1 MRNRIFPRRSAVA
14 CAVSVA
20 VASFLATACSRGE
33 DTGQS
38 PSSSATASTG
48 ADAASGNAVEG
59 SSKVTLPPVHAG
71 FDYQLGGP
79 YTPPAGVSV
88 VVRDHTAPPA
98 PGLYNICYV
107 NAFQAQPGK
116 EDDWDHDLVLRD
128 GDGRPV
134 VDEDWDE
141 ALLDISTPGRRARIA
156 ERVDRW
162 TAQCADKGYDA
173 VEPDN
178 YDSYTR
184 SGGRLTAAHAR
195 AMITLISRYAHERGL
210 AVAQKNTP
218 ELAAHRVDAGLD
230 FAVAEECARYDEC
243 DVYTE
248 EFGDDVIVVEYTDA
262 ALADACRRWGG
273 TLSIVRRDL
282 GVTAPGSGDH
292 VRRTCP
298 GD

>member
-1 MRNRIFPRRSAVA
+1 MQTATAARTPRARLPRARLPRGVPSAAGAAVLATVVLAPTA
-14 CAVSVA
+14 CAPPSAPAPA
-20 VASFLATACSRGE
+20 V
-33 DTGQS
+33 
-38 PSSSATASTG
+38 
-48 ADAASGNAVEG
+48 V
-59 SSKVTLPPVHAG
+59 LPPAG
-71 FDYQLGGP
+71 AVFDYQLGGAYP
-79 YTPPAGVSV
+79 PPAGTEV
-88 VVRDHTAPPA
+88 VARDRAAEPA
-98 PGLYNICYV
+98 EGLYNICYV

-218 ELAAHRVDAGLD
+218 ELAAHRADAGLD

-282 GVTAPGSGDH
+282 GVTAPDSGDH